1 MVNQNFTLPR
11 GNSLQFR
18 LNFVDAETL
27 PDNLYFMVKN
37 KSSDSVSVM
46 VLDLDNGVTKVED
59 MDSYDF
65 YISATS
71 TENLQLLNYIY
82 QILMQTGSDYE
93 TIVEG
98 KLIITPEL

>member
-1 MVNQNFTLPR
+1 MVNQNFTLTR

-18 LNFVDAETL
+18 LNFVDAEVL

-65 YISATS
+65 YIPATS

-82 QILMQTGSDYE
+82 QILMKTGSDYE

>member
-1 MVNQNFTLPR
+1 MVNQNFVLIR

-27 PDNLYFMVKN
+27 PDNLYFILKN
-37 KSSDSVSVM
+37 KSSDTQSILQLE
-46 VLDLDNGVTKVED
+46 LDDGITKVED
-59 MDSYDF
+59 EDSYDF
-65 YISATS
+65 YIPASDTDD
-71 TENLQLLNYIY
+71 LQLLNYIY
-82 QILMQTGSDYE
+82 QISMVNGSDYD

>member
-37 KSSDSVSVM
+37 KSNDSVSVM
-46 VLDLDNGVTKVED
+46 VLDLGNGVTKVED

-82 QILMQTGSDYE
+82 QILMKTGSDYE

>member
-1 MVNQNFTLPR
+1 MVNKNFTLTR

-18 LNFVDAETL
+18 VNFVDAESL
-27 PDNLYFMVKN
+27 PEQINFILKN
-37 KSSDSVSVM
+37 KSSDTDE
-46 VLDLDNGVTKVED
+46 VLKLELDDGITKVED

-65 YISATS
+65 YIPASS
-71 TENLQLLNYIY
+71 TDELELLNYIY
-82 QILMQTGSDYE
+82 QISVVYGSDYD

>member
-18 LNFVDAETL
+18 LNFVDADFL
-27 PDNLYFMVKN
+27 PDNLYFILKD
-37 KSSDSVSVM
+37 KSSDTTA
-46 VLDLDNGVTKVED
+46 LIQLELGNGITKITD
-59 MDSYDF
+59 ADSYEF
-65 YISATS
+65 YIPASETDD
-71 TENLQLLNYIY
+71 LQLLNYIY
-82 QILMQTGSDYE
+82 QISIKTGSDYD

>member
-1 MVNQNFTLPR
+1 MVNQNFTLTR

-46 VLDLDNGVTKVED
+46 VLDLGNGVTKVED

-71 TENLQLLNYIY
+71 TGNLQLLNYIY